1 MKFIASPRKI
11 GFHKEKLKE
20 YLEGNPVFPV
30 TLELDITSA
39 CTMNCKDCP
48 SSRSPFQKSL
58 SFGFIEKLFNSFQGQ
73 THGLLLT
80 GGEPTMSPMFPAVL
94 KLAREKGFR
103 NIAVVTNGTLLDK
116 PEVMDALVRYVSTI
130 RISLYHWDEGYSGD
144 LETILKKIA
153 KLRKHIVE
161 SDSELQIGIGALTSK
176 KRLNKLPAI
185 TDWVRDAGADW
196 IYFHPMCFGWG
207 DAHLEQYDQQGVT
220 DIIQQLQQK
229 NFNGFEVY
237 FSGSRYEHTALN
249 FSAYHAAHFLM
260 IVGADGL
267 NYLGA
272 EVKYQPDFII
282 ADLNQD
288 LSEGYLQRSERLE
301 RISHFSS
308 RNYSAL
314 NSRHRGVLY
323 NHYVEE
329 LRNGGPIQTAADPLE
344 KAEVRFPHIL

>member
-11 GFHKEKLKE
+11 GFHKEKLKD
-20 YLEGNPVFPV
+20 YLEAKPIFPV

-58 SFGFIEKLFNSFQGQ
+58 SFGFIEKLFDSFQGQ

-94 KLAREKGFR
+94 KLARERGFR
-103 NIAVVTNGTLLDK
+103 DIAVVTNGTLLDE
-116 PEVMDALVRYVSTI
+116 PSVIDALVKYVSTI

-144 LETILKKIA
+144 LEDILKKIA
-153 KLRKHIVE
+153 NLRKHIIE
-161 SDSELQIGIGALTSK
+161 AKSDLQIGISALTSK
-176 KRLNKLPAI
+176 KRLPKLPLI
-185 TDWVRDAGADW
+185 TDWVRDVGADW

-220 DIIQQLQQK
+220 DIIHQLQQK
-229 NFNGFEVY
+229 SYNGFEVL
-237 FSGSRYEHTALN
+237 FSGSRYEHNRLS

-260 IVGADGL
+260 VVGADGL

-272 EVKYQPDFII
+272 EVKYQPGFVI

-288 LSEGYLQRSERLE
+288 MVEGYLQRTERLNL
-301 RISHFSS
+301 INYFSS
-308 RNYSAL
+308 QIYSAI

-323 NHYVEE
+323 NHFVEE
-329 LRNGGPIQTAADPLE
+329 LRNGGSAKTGPDELE
-344 KAEVRFPHIL
+344 KADFRFPYIL